1 MGSGKRNNQYSR
13 HDSQASKRD
22 STTFQQTLNSGSA
35 KGSVGDK
42 PNMQTPDSEVVPQS
56 RLNDLMNN
64 ARQKIRGNLKD
75 SEQRLRDLNRTSDPQ
90 WGGVDVRGA
99 ANKQAQDVSSVIMQ
113 DYMSAARKNPQV
125 AMRLGTTRTAVNAE
139 IQQIAKDELAK
150 LKRGE

>member
-1 MGSGKRNNQYSR
+1 
-13 HDSQASKRD
+13 
-22 STTFQQTLNSGSA
+22 
-35 KGSVGDK
+35 
-42 PNMQTPDSEVVPQS
+42 MQTPDSEVVPQS